1 MTRHQ
6 NELTYL
12 RASVQNASAVGLII
26 VLYDVL
32 IGDLKGAVA
41 AIAKSD
47 IEERS
52 SCLKHA
58 FLVLQQLE
66 GSLDVQNGGQA
77 AVNLSRFYST
87 VRANTLDAH
96 LKVSADILNRQIQL
110 LFQVRETWA
119 QLDSRTAP
127 TADSAGLTAD
137 SVSTQPATPESET
150 RHQLRVNFTA

>member
-12 RASVQNASAVGLII
+12 RTSVQNATAVGLVI

-32 IGDLKGAVA
+32 IGDLKGAIA
-41 AIAKSD
+41 AIGKND
-47 IEERS
+47 VEERS

-87 VRANTLDAH
+87 VRANILDAH
-96 LKVSADILNRQIQL
+96 LKVSADILNRQIEL
-110 LFQVRETWA
+110 LFQVREAWA
-119 QLDSRTAP
+119 QVDSCKAQR
-127 TADSAGLTAD
+127 ADSAGLTAD
-137 SVSTQPATPESET
+137 SVSTQPAAPESEASQ
-150 RHQLRVNFTA
+150 QLSVSFTA